1 MSIDEQMSKDARL
14 NRLEQAGEWL
24 LKMDNPA
31 RTEEDVNEWLRW
43 CDEDSEN
50 LVAFEV
56 LQSDWR
62 DLDALKPG
70 ADANGSALAPGGVDD
85 DLILSKS
92 QKKALLEQET
102 HRLSNSRIRRHRLAV
117 PQAVAACFALVAL
130 VTLAVILLPHTR
142 DASIPHQQVAATQ
155 TNRAA
160 TLPDGSR
167 VILSAQTSL
176 NVDFNGS
183 KRNLELSTGEAYFKV
198 KHDRG
203 HPFIVHAGDISVTA
217 VGTAFDVRREPDGAT
232 VTVEEGTV
240 EIAGNL
246 FAKKG
251 LPTTWRA
258 EAGYQ
263 LTYSSQGRTAMITSV
278 DTSSALKWRSGELAY
293 VWEPLGAV
301 IEDLNQYSPR
311 KIIIKDPA
319 IAELRFTG
327 TVFTASLPD
336 WLKAVEQAYPV
347 RAERSANGDIV
358 LVERR

>member
-1 MSIDEQMSKDARL
+1 MNTDDKTSKDAARL
-14 NRLEQAGEWL
+14 NRLEQASEWL
-24 LKMDNPA
+24 LRMDNPG

-50 LVAFEV
+50 LVAFEAF
-56 LQSDWR
+56 QTDWR
-62 DLDALKPG
+62 DLDALKVG
-70 ADANGSALAPGGVDD
+70 ASANESALAP
-85 DLILSKS
+85 LP
-92 QKKALLEQET
+92 EQET
-102 HRLSNSRIRRHRLAV
+102 HRPSIFRVRRRRLVV
-117 PQAVAACFALVAL
+117 PVALAACLALVAM
-130 VTLAVILLPHTR
+130 AVFLRPNKHGS
-142 DASIPHQQVAATQ
+142 SIPPQQVAATQ

-167 VILSAQTSL
+167 VMLSAQTSI

-183 KRNLELSTGEAYFKV
+183 RRNLELSAGEAYFKV
-198 KHDRG
+198 KHDRQ

-217 VGTAFDVRREPDGAT
+217 VGTAFDVRRESDGVT

-240 EIAGNL
+240 EISGNV

-263 LTYSSQGRTAMITSV
+263 LTYSSQGRTAMITNV
-278 DTSSALKWRSGELAY
+278 DTSSALKWRGGELAY

-301 IEDLNQYSPR
+301 IEDLNRYSEY
-311 KIIIKDPA
+311 KVIIKDPA

-327 TVFTASLPD
+327 TVFTASLAD
-336 WLKAVEQAYPV
+336 WVKAVEQVYPV

-358 LVERR
+358 LIERR

>member
-1 MSIDEQMSKDARL
+1 MSTDKQTSEEARL
-14 NRLEQAGEWL
+14 NRLQQASEWL
-24 LKMDNPA
+24 LKMNNPA

-50 LVAFEV
+50 LGAFEAF
-56 LQSDWR
+56 QRDWR
-62 DLDALKPG
+62 DLDALKVS
-70 ADANGSALAPGGVDD
+70 ANAEESAIPSGVD
-85 DLILSKS
+85 K
-92 QKKALLEQET
+92 QALLERET
-102 HRLSNSRIRRHRLAV
+102 HRLSMSRVRQRKLMV
-117 PQAVAACFALVAL
+117 PVAVAACLALIAL
-130 VTLAVILLPHTR
+130 TVLLLPR
-142 DASIPHQQVAATQ
+142 ERKLSIPHRQIEAMQ

-167 VILSAQTSL
+167 VILSAQTSI

-183 KRNLELSTGEAYFKV
+183 NRNLELSAGEAYFKV
-198 KHDRG
+198 KHDRH
-203 HPFIVHAGDISVTA
+203 HPFIVHAGDINVTA
-217 VGTAFDVRREPDGAT
+217 VGTAFDVRREADGVT

-240 EIAGNL
+240 EIAGNV

-263 LTYSSQGRTAMITSV
+263 LTYLSQGRTAMIASV

-301 IEDLNQYSPR
+301 IEDLNRYSEH

-319 IAELRFTG
+319 IAELHFTG
-327 TVFTASLPD
+327 TVFTGSLAD
-336 WLKAVEQAYPV
+336 WVKAIEQAYPV
-347 RAERSANGDIV
+347 RADSNANGDIV
-358 LVERR
+358 LVEKR

>member
-1 MSIDEQMSKDARL
+1 MSTDGQMSKDARL
-14 NRLEQAGEWL
+14 NRLEQASEWL
-24 LKMDNPA
+24 LRMDNPA

-43 CDEDSEN
+43 CDEESEN
-50 LVAFEV
+50 LVAFEAF
-56 LQSDWR
+56 QTDWR
-62 DLDALKPG
+62 DLDALKVD
-70 ADANGSALAPGGVDD
+70 ADANESALAPSGVND

-102 HRLSNSRIRRHRLAV
+102 HRLSSSRVRRRKLAV
-117 PQAVAACFALVAL
+117 AVAACVALVAL
-130 VTLAVILLPHTR
+130 AAILLLNARGP
-142 DASIPHQQVAATQ
+142 SIPRQQVAATQ

-167 VILSAQTSL
+167 IILSAQTSI

-183 KRNLELSTGEAYFKV
+183 KRNLELSSGEAYFKV
-198 KHDRG
+198 KHDRQ

-217 VGTAFDVRREPDGAT
+217 VGTAFDVRRGPDGVT

-240 EIAGNL
+240 EIAGNV

-278 DTSSALKWRSGELAY
+278 DTSSALKWRGGELAY

-301 IEDLNQYSPR
+301 IEDLNRYSEH
-311 KIIIKDPA
+311 KVIIKDQA
-319 IAELRFTG
+319 IAELRYTG
-327 TVFTASLPD
+327 TVFTASLAD
-336 WLKAVEQAYPV
+336 WVKAVEQVYPV
-347 RAERSANGDIV
+347 RADRSANGDIV
-358 LVERR
+358 LAERR

>member
-1 MSIDEQMSKDARL
+1 MNTDERTSKDARL
-14 NRLEQAGEWL
+14 NRLEQASEWL
-24 LKMDNPA
+24 LRMDNPA

-50 LVAFEV
+50 LVAFEAF
-56 LQSDWR
+56 QTDWR
-62 DLDALKPG
+62 DLDALKVG
-70 ADANGSALAPGGVDD
+70 ADAEEPVLTAPPVRETPRRPVSRMRRRRLLVPLA
-85 DLILSKS
+85 
-92 QKKALLEQET
+92 A
-102 HRLSNSRIRRHRLAV
+102 
-117 PQAVAACFALVAL
+117 AACLVLVAL
-130 VTLAVILLPHTR
+130 AVIWLPNER
-142 DASIPHQQVAATQ
+142 GSSSPRRQVAAAQ

-167 VILSAQTSL
+167 VMLSAQTSI

-183 KRNLELSTGEAYFKV
+183 KRNLELSVGEAYFKV
-198 KHDRG
+198 KHDRQ

-217 VGTAFDVRREPDGAT
+217 VGTAFDVRRELDEVT

-240 EIAGNL
+240 EIAGNV
-246 FAKKG
+246 FARKG

-301 IEDLNQYSPR
+301 IEDLNRYSEH
-311 KIIIKDPA
+311 KVIIKDPA

-327 TVFTASLPD
+327 TVFTASMDD
-336 WLKAVEQAYPV
+336 WLKAVEQVYPV
-347 RAERSANGDIV
+347 RAERSSNGDI
-358 LVERR
+358 LLIETR